1 MVDGNDNALSQP
13 EQIVQQVEMAE
24 PEAQTGEGDITT
36 VEEESVAPAEDSL
49 PAEEDMPVDESES
62 LDDDTPVDEV
72 VSPADE
78 EATVEAAAEATA
90 EQVDA
95 EDEPEPVLE
104 EEDEFESA
112 LSDEELFLAALE
124 GEMPTSSRDDSDD
137 FMPTVKRGQIIQGTV
152 ASITE
157 NEILVD
163 VGLKSEGIVTS
174 RDLERLDPEVLEG
187 LSVGDDI
194 HVYVLSRE
202 GPDGNIVLSLRRA
215 MEEQDWIDAEA
226 YLNSAETYWSSIEGY
241 NKGGLIVRFGK
252 VRGFVPASQV
262 SRDRQRRS
270 NGSTPDERWAHM
282 VGDEIAVKVIEVDRG
297 RNRLILSER
306 AAEKDIRE
314 KRRSELIDTLE
325 VGQIITGDVISL
337 TDFGA
342 FVDLGGADGL
352 IHLSELSWKHVT
364 HPREVLSVGDEV
376 EVEVIHVD
384 KDRQR
389 IGLSRKNRLA
399 DPWETLD
406 DTYEPDQLV
415 QGTVTKLTKFGAFA
429 RLVDLPEIEGLIHIS
444 ELADRRVKHPRE
456 VVEEG
461 QVVTLRIIRIDS
473 HQRRLGLSLKR
484 VNLEEYADQDWR
496 SMLSSINENSAAEA
510 EPVVEE
516 AAEEPEAFE
525 EEPVDDSVD
534 EEPVAELAEEAIE
547 AEEPADQEP
556 VAELAEEAI
565 EAEEPADQ
573 EPVAETAED
582 EPEAEEPVAALTD
595 EEIETEE
602 PATDDEEE
610 APVGEPVAEADIDEE
625 A

>member
-13 EQIVQQVEMAE
+13 EQIVQQVEMAQ
-24 PEAQTGEGDITT
+24 PEAQTGEGDGTT
-36 VEEESVAPAEDSL
+36 EEVSDELDGDSL
-49 PAEEDMPVDESES
+49 PAGEDTPVDELESPGEDMPVDEA
-62 LDDDTPVDEV
+62 DH
-72 VSPADE
+72 PADE
-78 EATVEAAAEATA
+78 EAVDELAES
-90 EQVDA
+90 E
-95 EDEPEPVLE
+95 EDEPGPVM
-104 EEDEFESA
+104 EDDSA
-112 LSDEELFLAALE
+112 HQDDLSDEELFLAALE
-124 GEMPTSSRDDSDD
+124 GEMPTSSGEDSDE
-137 FMPTVKRGQIIQGTV
+137 FMPTVKRHQIIEGTI
-152 ASITE
+152 ASITD

-174 RDLERLDPEVLEG
+174 RDLERLDPEVLG
-187 LSVGDDI
+187 DLHVGDDI

-202 GPDGNIVLSLRRA
+202 GPDGNILLSLRRA

-226 YLNSAETYWSSIEGY
+226 HLNSAETYWSTIEGY

-314 KRRSELIDTLE
+314 KRRAELIDTLE
-325 VGQIITGDVISL
+325 VGQVITGEVISL

-384 KDRQR
+384 KERQR

-399 DPWETLD
+399 DPWDTLD
-406 DTYEPDQLV
+406 ETYEPDQLV

-444 ELADRRVKHPRE
+444 ELSDRRVKHPRE

-473 HQRRLGLSLKR
+473 QQRRLGLSLKR
-484 VNLEEYADQDWR
+484 VNLEEYADADWR
-496 SMLSSINENSAAEA
+496 SMLSSINDDSTTAAEA
-510 EPVVEE
+510 EEESEEPVAE
-516 AAEEPEAFE
+516 AADEEPEAE
-525 EEPVDDSVD
+525 VVD
-534 EEPVAELAEEAIE
+534 EEPVAEVAD
-547 AEEPADQEP
+547 EEPE
-556 VAELAEEAI
+556 VE
-565 EAEEPADQ
+565 
-573 EPVAETAED
+573 
-582 EPEAEEPVAALTD
+582 
-595 EEIETEE
+595 
-602 PATDDEEE
+602 
-610 APVGEPVAEADIDEE
+610 EPVAEAADEE
-625 A
+625 PEVEEPVAVAEEAPLDAEPDVDEET

>member
-13 EQIVQQVEMAE
+13 DQIVQQVDMAQ
-24 PEAQTGEGDITT
+24 PEAQTGEGNGTT
-36 VEEESVAPAEDSL
+36 EVVSDELDGNGL
-49 PAEEDMPVDESES
+49 PAEEDTLVDELESPDEDMPVDEA
-62 LDDDTPVDEV
+62 DY
-72 VSPADE
+72 PADE
-78 EATVEAAAEATA
+78 EAVDEQAEF
-90 EQVDA
+90 E
-95 EDEPEPVLE
+95 EDEPV
-104 EEDEFESA
+104 EDDDSA
-112 LSDEELFLAALE
+112 YQDGMSDEELFLAALE
-124 GEMPTSSRDDSDD
+124 GEMPTSSGDDSDE
-137 FMPTVKRGQIIQGTV
+137 FMPTVKRGQIIQGTI
-152 ASITE
+152 ASVTE

-174 RDLERLDPEVLEG
+174 RDLERIDPEVIEG
-187 LSVGDDI
+187 LHVGDDI

-202 GPDGNIVLSLRRA
+202 GPDGNILLSLRRA

-226 YLNSAETYWSSIEGY
+226 HLNSAETYWSTIEGY

-314 KRRSELIDTLE
+314 KRRAELIDTLE
-325 VGQIITGDVISL
+325 VGQVITGEVISL

-384 KDRQR
+384 KERQR

-399 DPWETLD
+399 DPWDTLD
-406 DTYEPDQLV
+406 ETYEPDQLV

-444 ELADRRVKHPRE
+444 ELSDRRVKHPRE

-484 VNLEEYADQDWR
+484 VNLEEYADVDWR
-496 SMLSSINENSAAEA
+496 SMLSSINDDTTAEAEA
-510 EPVVEE
+510 EPV
-516 AAEEPEAFE
+516 AEEE
-525 EEPVDDSVD
+525 S
-534 EEPVAELAEEAIE
+534 
-547 AEEPADQEP
+547 EEPAAE
-556 VAELAEEAI
+556 VADE
-565 EAEEPADQ
+565 
-573 EPVAETAED
+573 
-582 EPEAEEPVAALTD
+582 EPEAEEPVAELAD
-595 EEIETEE
+595 EE
-602 PATDDEEE
+602 PE
-610 APVGEPVAEADIDEE
+610 AEEPVAELADEEPEAEEPVAELADEEPEAEEPVAELADEEPEAEDSIDEE
-625 A
+625 PEVEEPVTVAEEAPLDAEPDVDEET

>member
-13 EQIVQQVEMAE
+13 EQIVQQVEVAQ
-24 PEAQTGEGDITT
+24 PEAQPGEGDGTT
-36 VEEESVAPAEDSL
+36 EAVSEEPDEGDV
-49 PAEEDMPVDESES
+49 PAEEGTLVDELEF
-62 LDDDTPVDEV
+62 LDEGLPVNEADT
-72 VSPADE
+72 S
-78 EATVEAAAEATA
+78 AAEESEEDEQA
-90 EQVDA
+90 ESAQ
-95 EDEPEPVLE
+95 DEPEPVLA
-104 EEDEFESA
+104 DDTAPQSD

-124 GEMPTSSRDDSDD
+124 GEMPTSGGDDSDE
-137 FMPTVKRGQIIQGTV
+137 FMPTVKRGQIIQGTI

-174 RDLERLDPEVLEG
+174 RDLERLDPEVLAG
-187 LSVGDDI
+187 LGVGDDI
-194 HVYVLSRE
+194 YVYVMSRE
-202 GPDGNIVLSLRRA
+202 GPDGNILLSLRRA
-215 MEEQDWIDAEA
+215 MEEQDWIDAES

-252 VRGFVPASQV
+252 VRGFVPASQI

-270 NGSTPDERWAHM
+270 SGSTPDERWAHM
-282 VGDEIAVKVIEVDRG
+282 VSDEIAVKVIEVDRG

-314 KRRSELIDTLE
+314 KRRAELIDALA
-325 VGQIITGDVISL
+325 VGQVITGNVISL

-384 KDRQR
+384 RERQR

-399 DPWETLD
+399 DPWAILD

-444 ELADRRVKHPRE
+444 ELSDRRVKHPRE

-473 HQRRLGLSLKR
+473 NQRRLGLSLKR
-484 VNLEEYADQDWR
+484 VNLEEYADADWR
-496 SMLSSINENSAAEA
+496 SMLSSINDDSAAAVEA

-516 AAEEPEAFE
+516 AS
-525 EEPVDDSVD
+525 EEPVAVD
-534 EEPVAELAEEAIE
+534 EEPVEDSVGEEPVAEPADEEVE
-547 AEEPADQEP
+547 AEEPA
-556 VAELAEEAI
+556 AELVDEEV
-565 EAEEPADQ
+565 EAEEPAAELADE
-573 EPVAETAED
+573 EPEVEEPAATAE
-582 EPEAEEPVAALTD
+582 EALAEEP
-595 EEIETEE
+595 
-602 PATDDEEE
+602 
-610 APVGEPVAEADIDEE
+610 IDEE

>member
-1 MVDGNDNALSQP
+1 MVDGNENALSQP
-13 EQIVQQVEMAE
+13 EQIVQQVDMAQ
-24 PEAQTGEGDITT
+24 PEAQTGEGDGTT
-36 VEEESVAPAEDSL
+36 EEVSDELDGDSL
-49 PAEEDMPVDESES
+49 PAVEDAPVDESESPDEDMPVDEA
-62 LDDDTPVDEV
+62 D
-72 VSPADE
+72 PADE
-78 EATVEAAAEATA
+78 EAVDELAEP
-90 EQVDA
+90 E
-95 EDEPEPVLE
+95 EGEPEPVV
-104 EEDEFESA
+104 EDDSA
-112 LSDEELFLAALE
+112 HQDDLSDLSDEELFLAALE
-124 GEMPTSSRDDSDD
+124 GEIPTSNGEDADE
-137 FMPTVKRGQIIQGTV
+137 FMPTVKRHQIIEGTI
-152 ASITE
+152 ASITD

-174 RDLERLDPEVLEG
+174 RDLERIDPEVIEDLH
-187 LSVGDDI
+187 VGDDI

-202 GPDGNIVLSLRRA
+202 GPDGNILLSLRRA

-226 YLNSAETYWSSIEGY
+226 HLASAETYWSTIEGY

-314 KRRSELIDTLE
+314 KRRAELIDTLE
-325 VGQIITGDVISL
+325 VGQIITGEVISL

-384 KDRQR
+384 KERQR
-389 IGLSRKNRLA
+389 IGLSRKNRLD
-399 DPWETLD
+399 DPWDTLD
-406 DTYEPDQLV
+406 DIYEPDQLV

-444 ELADRRVKHPRE
+444 ELSDRRVKHPRE

-473 HQRRLGLSLKR
+473 QQRRLGLSLKR
-484 VNLEEYADQDWR
+484 VNLEEYADVDWR
-496 SMLSSINENSAAEA
+496 SMLSSINDDSTAEA
-510 EPVVEE
+510 EEESEEPVAEVVE
-516 AAEEPEAFE
+516 EEPEAE
-525 EEPVDDSVD
+525 VAD
-534 EEPVAELAEEAIE
+534 EEPVAEV
-547 AEEPADQEP
+547 ADE
-556 VAELAEEAI
+556 
-565 EAEEPADQ
+565 
-573 EPVAETAED
+573 
-582 EPEAEEPVAALTD
+582 EPEAEEPVAEVAD
-595 EEIETEE
+595 EE
-602 PATDDEEE
+602 PE
-610 APVGEPVAEADIDEE
+610 AEEPVAEAADEE
-625 A
+625 PEVEEPVAEVADEEPEVEEPVAEVADEEPEAEEPVAVAEEAPLDAEPDADEET

>member
-13 EQIVQQVEMAE
+13 EQIVQQVEVAQ
-24 PEAQTGEGDITT
+24 PEAQTGEGDRTT
-36 VEEESVAPAEDSL
+36 EAVDDEPDEADVF
-49 PAEEDMPVDESES
+49 AEEGALVDESES
-62 LDDDTPVDEV
+62 LDDDTPVDQAD
-72 VSPADE
+72 SPAEEESTDE
-78 EATVEAAAEATA
+78 LVEPAVDEA
-90 EQVDA
+90 
-95 EDEPEPVLE
+95 EPVLE
-104 EEDEFESA
+104 DDAAPQSG
-112 LSDEELFLAALE
+112 LSDEELFLAALD
-124 GEMPTSSRDDSDD
+124 GEMPTGGGEDSDE
-137 FMPTVKRGQIIQGTV
+137 FMPTIKRGQIIEGTI
-152 ASITE
+152 ASIAE

-163 VGLKSEGIVTS
+163 VGLKSEGIITS
-174 RDLERLDPEVLEG
+174 RDLERLDPEALAG

-194 HVYVLSRE
+194 HVYVMSRE
-202 GPDGNIVLSLRRA
+202 GPDGNILLSLRRA

-226 YLNSAETYWSSIEGY
+226 YLSSAETYWSSIESY

-270 NGSTPDERWAHM
+270 GGTSPDERWAHM

-314 KRRSELIDTLE
+314 KRRAELIDTLA
-325 VGQIITGDVISL
+325 VGQVITGNVISL

-384 KDRQR
+384 KERQR

-399 DPWETLD
+399 DPWVTLD

-473 HQRRLGLSLKR
+473 NQRRLGLSLKR
-484 VNLEEYADQDWR
+484 VNLEEYADADWR
-496 SMLSSINENSAAEA
+496 SMLSSINEDNAAPAEA

-516 AAEEPEAFE
+516 APGEPEAAF
-525 EEPVDDSVD
+525 EEPVAVD
-534 EEPVAELAEEAIE
+534 EEPVEDSVEE
-547 AEEPADQEP
+547 EP
-556 VAELAEEAI
+556 VAEAADEEA
-565 EAEEPADQ
+565 EADESIGEEPAVELVD
-573 EPVAETAED
+573 ETV
-582 EPEAEEPVAALTD
+582 EAEEPVAEVTD
-595 EEIETEE
+595 GE
-602 PATDDEEE
+602 PTAEVIDEVSAAEVTDDEPEIE
-610 APVGEPVAEADIDEE
+610 EPVEEPVDEE
-625 A
+625 V